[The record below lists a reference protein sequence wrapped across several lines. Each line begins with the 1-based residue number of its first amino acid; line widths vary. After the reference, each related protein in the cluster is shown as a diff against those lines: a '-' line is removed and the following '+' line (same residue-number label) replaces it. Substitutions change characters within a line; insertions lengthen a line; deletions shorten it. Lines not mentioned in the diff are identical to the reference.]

1 MRRSALFA
9 IPLITALALVAGCE
23 STPSKPAAPQVPT
36 APPAPPPLQ
45 EAPPAYRAQL
55 HAEIAAGFYE
65 RGQMEI
71 ALQELA
77 EAVKLDASNAR
88 IYNVY
93 GLVYAVL
100 GQNAEAQQN
109 FQKALSLAP
118 NDSEIRQNWGWY
130 LCTHGRAKE
139 SLAEFDL
146 AVRNPLYRTPDVSLV
161 NAGKC
166 AIAIGEARRGEEY
179 LRRALAVNPANV
191 YAAYNLALLKYR
203 EAQLEEARALM
214 RRVLQQPAPP
224 PEALYLGMCIERKLG
239 DRPAEMS
246 YVSQLR
252 NRYPDAAETKA
263 LASGVCE

>member
-1 MRRSALFA
+1 
-9 IPLITALALVAGCE
+9 
-23 STPSKPAAPQVPT
+23 
-36 APPAPPPLQ
+36 
-45 EAPPAYRAQL
+45 
-55 HAEIAAGFYE
+55 
-65 RGQMEI
+65 MEI

-191 YAAYNLALLKYR
+191 YAAYNLALLSYR
-203 EAQLEEARALM
+203 GQRHADARALM
-214 RRVLQQPAPP
+214 RIVMQQTTPA
-224 PEALYLGMCIERKLG
+224 PEALFLGMCVEQKLG
-239 DRPAEMS
+239 DAQSEQS
-246 YVSQLR
+246 YALQLR
-252 NRYPDAAETKA
+252 NRYPDSAETKA
-263 LASGVCE
+263 IGPCP